1 MNIGDQVSIK
11 RIPGKVF
18 TVAKVVRTRIGLAA
32 RLVDDD
38 NVYVGQFFLNSLQR
52 VV

>member
-1 MNIGDQVSIK
+1 MTPGEKVSIK

-38 NVYVGQFFLNSLQR
+38 NVYVGQFYLNSLQR
-52 VV
+52 AE